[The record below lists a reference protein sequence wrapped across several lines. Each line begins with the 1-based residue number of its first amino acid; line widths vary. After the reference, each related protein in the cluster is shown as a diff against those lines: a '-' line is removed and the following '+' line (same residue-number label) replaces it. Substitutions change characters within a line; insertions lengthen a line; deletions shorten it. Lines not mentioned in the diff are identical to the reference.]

1 MLKPQAS
8 DPLPGAAQAKSPKQ
22 ATRQTAR
29 SPAAEEGATRTDGA
43 RSAPVHPTTRAKRE
57 VSGDAPSIHPS
68 ARMQASRL
76 TRSAPR
82 IAPTARPQ
90 ARTGTEGTA
99 DTAEE
104 DGDSDVTGAAA
115 NVAATE
121 DTAEWHDSDGEED
134 NDAEDGADEDGRS
147 VRNRIKL
154 VMTADWKF
162 AAIAVG
168 SPLARSRRSC
178 SRRWRPT
185 SPRTCALYSSMA
197 SPSTESSSRS
207 S

>member
-1 MLKPQAS
+1 MLKRQAS
-8 DPLPGAAQAKSPKQ
+8 DPLPGAARAKSPKQ

-29 SPAAEEGATRTDGA
+29 SPAAEEGATRTDGP
-43 RSAPVHPTTRAKRE
+43 RSAPAHPTTRAKRE
-57 VSGDAPSIHPS
+57 AC
-68 ARMQASRL
+68 MQASRL